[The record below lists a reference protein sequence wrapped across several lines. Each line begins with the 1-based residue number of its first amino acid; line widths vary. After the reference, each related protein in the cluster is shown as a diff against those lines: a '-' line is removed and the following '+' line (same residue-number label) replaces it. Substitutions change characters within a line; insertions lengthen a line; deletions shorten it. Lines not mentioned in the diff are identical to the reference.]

1 MTRRTAKNMFC
12 DMLRQLTSEKQEGIQ
27 WSQVR
32 KTSLARDTS
41 LLERDANYE
50 RFVAGISVSKI
61 TQCLLPG

>member
-1 MTRRTAKNMFC
+1 
-12 DMLRQLTSEKQEGIQ
+12 MLRQLTSEKQEGIQ

-32 KTSLARDTS
+32 KISPARDTS

-61 TQCLLPG
+61 TQCLLPD